1 MSFNHLA
8 AHTYFCCRIY
18 EIPREKWDAAH
29 TPGRGAS
36 HSLGNLP
43 LKKWHNR
50 EVGELF
56 EEYSDVALSWPQWSR
71 SVMSD
76 SLQSV
81 DCSPPSFSV
90 HGILQA
96 RIQVWV
102 AISFP
107 GDLPDPGIEPRSPTL
122 EADALTCALPGKPLN
137 TRIQSLRKPP
147 IETQNFR
154 SNY

>member
-1 MSFNHLA
+1 
-8 AHTYFCCRIY
+8 
-18 EIPREKWDAAH
+18 
-29 TPGRGAS
+29 
-36 HSLGNLP
+36 
-43 LKKWHNR
+43 
-50 EVGELF
+50 
-56 EEYSDVALSWPQWSR
+56 
-71 SVMSD
+71 MSD
-76 SLQSV
+76 SLQPV

-137 TRIQSLRKPP
+137 TRIQNQIERRHIEEGRRGHKPRDASHHWKLEKTRKRPLP
-147 IETQNFR
+147 RASGRSQPCQHLDFSPETDFR
-154 SNY
+154 LLTSRTLSK